1 MSRGGVTM
9 DDAKSPYSSEMT
21 SEAATGSFTN
31 KRRFVRT
38 LCRAPATVKPTDADI
53 NLSCTI
59 TDISPAGC
67 YMEMLAPLPVE
78 TRVEVTLI
86 SSTSSLQCVGIVRHS
101 LAGMGMGVKFD
112 SFTAA
117 QLKKLREIVPEIP
130 ASELNRVATTKPAAS
145 SDGKPAQAAAA
156 KPAPS
161 PPDHHPA
168 SSGELLEATLR
179 VLLRKGIITR
189 AELTEELEKARTS
202 KH

>member
-1 MSRGGVTM
+1 M
-9 DDAKSPYSSEMT
+9 DGAKSPYSSEMT

-38 LCRAPATVKPTDADI
+38 LCRASASVKPTGADI

-78 TRVEVTLI
+78 TRVEVTVI
-86 SSTSSLQCVGIVRHS
+86 SPTSNLQCLGIVRHS
-101 LAGMGMGVKFD
+101 LSGMGMGVKFD
-112 SFTAA
+112 SFTEA
-117 QLKKLREIVPEIP
+117 QLTKLREIVPEIP
-130 ASELNRVATTKPAAS
+130 DVSASELNPSAPSAPAS
-145 SDGKPAQAAAA
+145 SAKMSPAPSAAA
-156 KPAPS
+156 KPAPA
-161 PPDHHPA
+161 PPPHHPTNA
-168 SSGELLEATLR
+168 GEVLEAVLR

-189 AELTEELEKARTS
+189 AELTEELEKGKTG